1 MEDLT
6 HLFGTCACQRNQY
19 TIVIPPSSASFAQ
32 VVLDNSSAANPWLRV
47 PLDWHHSTTF
57 ALFPD
62 ETHASIKRTFYS
74 PASSP
79 PSPPSTDST
88 DPEDPADPTHTRA
101 SRPPPPTRRQ
111 FCGYCGTQLT
121 AWNEGLHGHGGSSGA
136 GGGLIDVAVGSL
148 ERGSLERLRSLR
160 LEGEDEEEEDDG
172 EQESEGG
179 PVEGGG
185 AWVQGDTHGT
195 ASAAEGRERAKR
207 PGQRE
212 AQPRSSGT
220 GRGVSY
226 YESSRLGRIKRR
238 KGGHTSADGTR
249 SVEWE
254 IVEMEGDDDNAE
266 RAGDG
271 VDDGTGANKRMRAD
285 L

>member
-19 TIVIPPSSASFAQ
+19 TIVIPPSSASLAQ
-32 VVLDNSSAANPWLRV
+32 VILDNSSAANPWLRV

-57 ALFPD
+57 AFFPD
-62 ETHASIKRTFYS
+62 ETHASIKRTFHS
-74 PASSP
+74 HASSP
-79 PSPPSTDST
+79 TSQSATGPADST
-88 DPEDPADPTHTRA
+88 DPANPADPTDARA

-136 GGGLIDVAVGSL
+136 GGGFIDVAVSSL

-195 ASAAEGRERAKR
+195 ASAAEGRK
-207 PGQRE
+207 
-212 AQPRSSGT
+212 GT
-220 GRGVSY
+220 QQSMSGRGVSY
-226 YESSRLGRIKRR
+226 YESSWLGRIKRR

-254 IVEMEGDDDNAE
+254 IVEMEGDDDEGE
-266 RAGDG
+266 RAGEEVEDG
-271 VDDGTGANKRMRAD
+271 NGVNKRMRVD

>member
-19 TIVIPPSSASFAQ
+19 TIVIPPSSASLAQ
-32 VVLDNSSAANPWLRV
+32 VILDNSSAANR
-47 PLDWHHSTTF
+47 S
-57 ALFPD
+57 
-62 ETHASIKRTFYS
+62 
-74 PASSP
+74 
-79 PSPPSTDST
+79 
-88 DPEDPADPTHTRA
+88 
-101 SRPPPPTRRQ
+101 
-111 FCGYCGTQLT
+111 
-121 AWNEGLHGHGGSSGA
+121 
-136 GGGLIDVAVGSL
+136 SL

-195 ASAAEGRERAKR
+195 ASAAEGRK
-207 PGQRE
+207 
-212 AQPRSSGT
+212 GT
-220 GRGVSY
+220 QQSMSGRGVSY
-226 YESSRLGRIKRR
+226 YESSWLGRIKRR

-254 IVEMEGDDDNAE
+254 IVEMEGDDDEGE
-266 RAGDG
+266 RAGEEVEDG
-271 VDDGTGANKRMRAD
+271 NGVNKRMRVD

>member
-19 TIVIPPSSASFAQ
+19 TIVIPPSSASLAQ
-32 VVLDNSSAANPWLRV
+32 VILDNSSAANPWLRV

-79 PSPPSTDST
+79 PSPPSTDSA
-88 DPEDPADPTHTRA
+88 DPPEDPADPTHTRA

-136 GGGLIDVAVGSL
+136 GGGFIDVAVGSMEGESLKRL
-148 ERGSLERLRSLR
+148 ESLR
-160 LEGEDEEEEDDG
+160 LDGMDQDEDGDREEEE
-172 EQESEGG
+172 
-179 PVEGGG
+179 GG
-185 AWVQGDTHGT
+185 ARVEGDTHGA
-195 ASAAEGRERAKR
+195 ASAADGKVGMQR

-220 GRGVSY
+220 SRGVSY

-238 KGGHTSADGTR
+238 KGGHMSADGTR
-249 SVEWE
+249 TVEWE
-254 IVEMEGDDDNAE
+254 IVEMEGDDDDAE
-266 RAGDG
+266 RAGEQE
-271 VDDGTGANKRMRAD
+271 DDGNGGKKGMRVD